1 LLGVVFH
8 DAAFRFFEAGDAV
21 AASRTIRSEGPELER
36 QAAEPGLPAC
46 GELTRVV
53 AKALEE
59 NSGGHDS
66 NIIPRR
72 ASVNRDGDDGYEK
85 ALSGARAWAP
95 QFIS

>member
-1 LLGVVFH
+1 
-8 DAAFRFFEAGDAV
+8 
-21 AASRTIRSEGPELER
+21 
-36 QAAEPGLPAC
+36 
-46 GELTRVV
+46 LTRVV